1 MIRSPGSYG
10 LFKLLA
16 EVPDGVFHMPSPLPS
31 GHRRRG
37 AGLTV
42 DQIPELERAIV
53 FSRQKGR
60 TVYVDSSLAAAG
72 NGDSWSGAYLTL
84 AAAILAAVAGDTI
97 LIAQGH
103 TETLTTPTLSK
114 ADVTIIGLGLGTRR
128 PAFTF
133 GAAASTITITGAGSQ
148 FNNCRFLANFANV
161 AAAFTI
167 GAAKDFRCD
176 SCDFIDNGATLNFL
190 SCFVTGA
197 TANAADGLT
206 VTNNFCL
213 SLVTTDGAFISIL
226 GNLDRLYAAYNYVDK
241 AATND
246 AGHFIT
252 IAALV
257 IKGAQILYNIL
268 NVVGSA
274 GAAVGIFMT
283 GSSTTNTGCV
293 GGNWVWSLDT
303 TTALLLTVGLNLV
316 LFENYY
322 PDAIATS
329 GAIWPVA
336 TGP

>member
-1 MIRSPGSYG
+1 M
-10 LFKLLA
+10 
-16 EVPDGVFHMPSPLPS
+16 V
-31 GHRRRG
+31 
-37 AGLTV
+37 
-42 DQIPELERAIV
+42 PELERAIV

-60 TVYVDSSLAAAG
+60 TVYVDSSLATAG
-72 NGDSWSGAYLTL
+72 NGDSWGGALLTL

-114 ADVTIIGLGLGTRR
+114 NDVTIIGLGLGARR
-128 PAFTF
+128 PTF
-133 GAAASTITITGAGSQ
+133 SLGAAASTITITGAGCQ
-148 FNNCRFLANFANV
+148 FNNVRFLATFANV
-161 AAAFTI
+161 AACFTL
-167 GAAKDFRCD
+167 GAAKDFRVD
-176 SCDFIDNGATLNFL
+176 SCDFIDTGATLNFL

-226 GNLDRLYAAYNYVDK
+226 GNLDRLYAADNYVDK
-241 AATND
+241 QATND
-246 AGHFIT
+246 AGHFLT

-257 IKGAQILYNIL
+257 IKGAQILRNIL
-268 NVVGSA
+268 NVVGSS
-274 GAAVGIFMT
+274 GAVGVFMT
-283 GSSTTNTGCV
+283 GSSTTNTGVV

-303 TTALLLTVGLNLV
+303 TTVLLLTSTLNLI

-322 PDAIATS
+322 PDAISTS

>member
-1 MIRSPGSYG
+1 MFPRYG

-16 EVPDGVFHMPSPLPS
+16 ETPDGVFHMPSPLPT

-37 AGLTV
+37 SGLDV
-42 DQIPELERAIV
+42 GAIPELERAIV

-60 TVYVDSSLAAAG
+60 TVYVDSAVTTSG
-72 NGDSWSGAYLTL
+72 NGDSWGGAYSTL
-84 AAAILAAVAGDTI
+84 AAAIAAAIAGDMI
-97 LIAQGH
+97 LIAPGH
-103 TETLTTPTLSK
+103 AETLSAAGPTLSK
-114 ADVTIIGLGLGTRR
+114 TDVTIVGMGLGARR

-133 GAAASTITITGAGSQ
+133 GAAATTITITGAGCQ
-148 FNNCRFLANFANV
+148 FNNVRFLANFANV
-161 AAAFTI
+161 AAAFTL
-167 GAAKDFRCD
+167 GAAKDFRVD
-176 SCDFIDNGATLNFL
+176 SCDFVDNGATLNFL

-197 TANAADGLT
+197 TANAADGLA
-206 VTNNFCL
+206 VTNNYCQ

-226 GNLDRLYAAYNYVDK
+226 GNLDRLYAADNYVDK

-246 AGHFIT
+246 AGHFLT

-257 IKGAQILYNIL
+257 IKGAQILRNIL

-283 GSSTTNTGCV
+283 GSSTTNTGVV

-303 TTALLLTVGLNLV
+303 TTPLLLTSTLNLT

-322 PDAIATS
+322 PDAISTS